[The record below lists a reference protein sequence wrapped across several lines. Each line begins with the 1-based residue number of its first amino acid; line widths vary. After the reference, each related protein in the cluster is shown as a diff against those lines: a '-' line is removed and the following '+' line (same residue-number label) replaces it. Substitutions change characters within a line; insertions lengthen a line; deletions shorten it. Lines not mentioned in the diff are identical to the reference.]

1 MKRFLTTTAL
11 ALSLAVPAVAETH
24 GDASNAQQM
33 DASAQME
40 TMGIKASNL
49 IDKRIFMP
57 RDQAAGTQNAKS
69 GSDNA
74 QQTDRS
80 AMAEN
85 EMSQD
90 DKDQNEMSQND
101 GMIENTDR
109 SEVASNQMND
119 GDMTN
124 TGGMANMRDNW
135 EMVGEIDDV
144 LITEDGDVRA
154 LIVDAG
160 GFLGMGE
167 TERRID
173 IDKVRFVSDNQNQNN
188 FYVVFKGDR
197 SQFEEQGTF
206 DRAEAQD
213 QGEMRATQTA
223 DYVNNM
229 ATDDDAQ
236 ERTEDW
242 ANVTTEELLG
252 TAVYGENDEWIGDL
266 SELKLADSGEIDGV
280 IIDVGG
286 FLGLGEKPVAMSL
299 DQVDIRRAR
308 GDELRAYVSA
318 TEEELESMPEW
329 NDTY

>member
-11 ALSLAVPAVAETH
+11 ALSLAVPAVAETQS
-24 GDASNAQQM
+24 DASNAQHM

-40 TMGIKASNL
+40 TMGIKATNL

-57 RDQAAGTQNAKS
+57 KAQSGAPQADTET
-69 GSDNA
+69 A
-74 QQTDRS
+74 QD
-80 AMAEN
+80 E
-85 EMSQD
+85 
-90 DKDQNEMSQND
+90 
-101 GMIENTDR
+101 GMVGNTDR
-109 SEVASNQMND
+109 SEAASNRMDD
-119 GDMTN
+119 GDMADAD
-124 TGGMANMRDNW
+124 GMAAMRDNW
-135 EMVGEIDDV
+135 DMVGEIDDV
-144 LITEDGDVRA
+144 LITEDGEVRA

-173 IDKVRFVSDNQNQNN
+173 IDKVRFVADDRNQNE
-188 FYVVFKGDR
+188 FFVVFKGDR
-197 SQFEEQGTF
+197 AQFEEQGTF

-213 QGEMRATQTA
+213 RGEMRATQTA
-223 DYVNNM
+223 DYVNDM
-229 ATDDDAQ
+229 ATDDGLQ
-236 ERTEDW
+236 ERDEDW

-266 SELKLADSGEIDGV
+266 SELKLADNGEIDSV

-286 FLGLGEKPVAMSL
+286 FLGIGEKPVAMSL

-329 NDTY
+329 NETY